1 MRKHLLLVIS
11 FLIILNFTNCK
22 NDDVAENPT
31 ENPDMNQGE
40 NPNPITLNYDFGNDV
55 NRNFIGR
62 VVNEDNQPLAA
73 ATITIGNE
81 TTQTDLNGMF
91 VMNNVLVKENFA
103 YIKASL
109 VGYFNG
115 SKSIIPLDGENVI
128 NIMLKERFSV
138 IREAGEAFT
147 LEYDEYAIGFSG
159 EFVKEDGSSYSG
171 PVTIAFNYLSPSD
184 ENLNEL
190 MPGML
195 LGQDMDD
202 EANLLETYGMLTVEL
217 TGSANEK
224 LQIASDSELKF
235 PIADEQ
241 LANAPDTI
249 PLWYF
254 DEDHGYWIE
263 DGEAT
268 KVGNQYV
275 GTVSHFTTWNDSV
288 SYSNTKIDITV
299 LNQNNDPLVG
309 IDVYAYIQGVSS
321 YPIILTTNQDGKA
334 SDFVYANTS
343 MTLEVKGHCEET
355 ITTLN
360 VSPIPQGST
369 SIIPPIVITETIAP
383 QSEIQGTLK
392 QCDNVNVTNGYVI
405 LTRNDSDPVFYSIS
419 DGDFEFSTLICQGET
434 SFSLEGYDVN
444 NFQSTGEN
452 NYSFATPI
460 TDVGDL
466 MTCNNVDEYIAYSL
480 DISTTNFSLS
490 EQRLVLAPFHASIE
504 PNRLYIEKTSEEEF
518 IMDFN
523 PFEGEQFIN
532 TTTYEADNDFIFKHD
547 FGQSPTLNWRSY
559 GSIPVSVNEMT
570 LSFSEIGEI
579 GEYITFT
586 FEGRHVEIDDSNIW
600 TEIVSGTAR
609 VRRNE

>member
-1 MRKHLLLVIS
+1 M
-11 FLIILNFTNCK
+11 ILNFTNCE
-22 NDDVAENPT
+22 NDDVTENSI
-31 ENPDMNQGE
+31 ENPDMNQNE

-62 VVNEDNQPLAA
+62 VINEDNEPLAA
-73 ATITIGNE
+73 ATITIGSE

-91 VMNNVLVKENFA
+91 VMNSILVKENFA

-128 NIMLKERFSV
+128 TIMLKERFSV
-138 IREAGEAFT
+138 VREAGEAFT

-159 EFVKEDGSSYSG
+159 DFVREDGSSYSG
-171 PVTIAFNYLSPSD
+171 PVTIAFNYVSPSD
-184 ENLNEL
+184 ENLYKL

-195 LGQDMDD
+195 LGQDTDD

-235 PIADEQ
+235 PIVEEQ

-254 DEDHGYWIE
+254 DVDHGYWIE
-263 DGEAT
+263 EGEAT
-268 KVGNQYV
+268 KVGSQYV
-275 GTVSHFTTWNDSV
+275 GTVSHFTTWNSGIP
-288 SYSNTKIDITV
+288 YSNTKIDITV
-299 LNQNNDPLVG
+299 LNQNNIPLVG
-309 IDVYAYIQGVSS
+309 IDVYAYPQGGALF
-321 YPIILTTNQDGKA
+321 PIILTTNQDGKA
-334 SDFVYANTS
+334 SDFIFTNTL
-343 MTLEVKGHCEET
+343 MVLEVKGHCEET

-360 VSPIPQGST
+360 VGPFPQGST
-369 SIIPPIVITETIAP
+369 SVIPPIVITETIAP

-405 LTRNDSDPVFYSIS
+405 LRRNDPNPVFYTIS

-452 NYSFATPI
+452 SYSFVTPI

-466 MTCNNVDEYIAYSL
+466 MTCNDVDEYIVYNL
-480 DISTTNFSLS
+480 DISTTSFSLS
-490 EQRLVLAPFHASIE
+490 EQRLVLEPFHASIE
-504 PNRLYIEKTSEEEF
+504 PDRLYIEKTLEEEF

-523 PFEGEQFIN
+523 PSDGEQFIN
-532 TTTYEADNDFIFKHD
+532 ATTYETDNNFIFKHD
-547 FGQSPTLNWRSY
+547 FGQSPTLNWRLFI
-559 GSIPVSVNEMT
+559 GSIPIAVNEMT
-570 LSFSEIGEI
+570 LSFSEIGAI

-586 FEGRHVEIDDSNIW
+586 FEGEHVQIDDSNIW
-600 TEIVSGTAR
+600 SERVSGTAR
-609 VRRNE
+609 VRRDQ